1 MYKITK
7 NAKNNIKGVSAMRK
21 KVLQLFRKGNDK
33 KNVPSPENV
42 DICNLNIVSEAEKII
57 EEYVLKMGLNFK
69 PQKPSPAPL
78 ILGIFGALCSLFG
91 VLFIVL
97 GFLKI

>member
-1 MYKITK
+1 MYKTTK

-21 KVLQLFRKGNDK
+21 KVLQLFRKGNEK
-33 KNVPSPENV
+33 KNTHSPQNV
-42 DICNLNIVSEAEKII
+42 DISNVNIVSEAEKII
-57 EEYVLKMGLNFK
+57 EEYVLKMGLNLK
-69 PQKPSPAPL
+69 PKKRSLAPL
-78 ILGIFGALCSLFG
+78 FLGIFGALCSLFG